1 MSQPKIITFHQF
13 VEQLNKKFN
22 QEPKEKKEV
31 VEQQKHT
38 GKKFKASK
46 ILNKKSI

>member
-22 QEPKEKKEV
+22 QEPKEKKET
-31 VEQQKHT
+31 KAPST
-38 GKKFKASK
+38 GRKFKASK
-46 ILNKKSI
+46 ILNKKVI